1 MYQACSKGQKG
12 FPGGSLVKNS
22 PAEQEMWVQSLGW
35 KDPLEKKMQPAL
47 VFLPEKFQ
55 GQRSLTGYSPWGHK
69 ELDMT
74 Q

>member
-1 MYQACSKGQKG
+1 MYQACSNGQKG

-35 KDPLEKKMQPAL
+35 KDPLEKKMQPTL

>member
-35 KDPLEKKMQPAL
+35 KDPLEKEMDTHFGILAWEISWTEEPGGL
-47 VFLPEKFQ
+47 
-55 GQRSLTGYSPWGHK
+55 
-69 ELDMT
+69 
-74 Q
+74 